1 MTPAQSKIKLWR
13 ENPVQFVR
21 DNFGVEPDA
30 WQVDVLMD
38 FGNQNEPKL
47 RQSMQACVGPGKSA
61 VLAWCGW
68 NFLSCYGEPGH
79 HPKGAVVSVTEKNL
93 KDNLW
98 PEYAKW
104 QSRSPYLLEAFQ
116 WTKERIFAK
125 DHDQTWFLSA
135 RSWNK
140 DADAETQGRTL
151 SGLHSKYVIVQ
162 LDESGEIPPP
172 VLKAGEQALAETDC
186 KIARIQQAGNPS
198 SLDGVLYLA
207 ANQLA
212 HLWKVYRI
220 TGDPDDPKRSRRIDI
235 EWAREQIKQYGR
247 DNPWVMYSI
256 LGLFPPTSI
265 NSLLGPDQVRAAMSR
280 TLRAD
285 AYEFTQKRLGI
296 DVAFEGDDT
305 TVLFPRQGLAAFKFV
320 TMKNAKSA
328 DIAARVMMAKKNF
341 GSEMEFIDD
350 TGGWSKGVQEFLAQ
364 AGIATHPVNFSG
376 KAIDPR
382 YYNIRAEMYWNMSEW
397 VKNGGALPYDEQL
410 LRELCA
416 PTYTLRNGKI
426 LLEDKK
432 QIKAR
437 LGFSP
442 DIADALALTFSLP
455 DMPAALNLGIPGLD
469 GPNKM
474 LTEWDPYR

>member
-1 MTPAQSKIKLWR
+1 MTPAQETIKGWR
-13 ENPVQFVR
+13 EDPVKFVW
-21 DNFGVEPDA
+21 DNFKVTPDA
-30 WQVDVLMD
+30 WQIDVLRD
-38 FGNQNEPKL
+38 FGGQNTHKL
-47 RQSMQACVGPGKSA
+47 RQSLQACVGPGKSA
-61 VLAWCGW
+61 ILSWCGW
-68 NFLSCYGEPGH
+68 NFLACYGEVGN
-79 HPKGAVVSVTEKNL
+79 HPKGAAVSVTEKNL

-104 QSRSPYLLEAFQ
+104 QSRSPFLLEAFQ

-125 DHDQTWFLSA
+125 DHSETWFMSA
-135 RSWNK
+135 RSFNK
-140 DADAETQGRTL
+140 DSDAEAQGRTL
-151 SGLHSKYVIVQ
+151 SGLHSKYVLVQ

-172 VLKAGEQALAETDC
+172 VLKAGEQAMSETDC

-198 SLDGVLYLA
+198 SLSGILYMA
-207 ANQLA
+207 ANELA

-220 TGDPDDPKRSRRIDI
+220 TGDPDDPKRSPRIDI
-235 EWAREQIKQYGR
+235 EWAREQIKTYGI

-256 LGLFPPTSI
+256 LGRFPPSSI
-265 NSLLGPDQVRAAMSR
+265 NSLLGPDQVRASMER
-280 TLRAD
+280 CVRLD

-305 TVLFPRQGLAAFKFV
+305 TVIFPRQGLAAFKFAV
-320 TMKNAKSA
+320 MKNAKSA
-328 DIAARVMMAKKNF
+328 DIAARVMEAKKKF

-350 TGGWSKGVQEFLAQ
+350 TGGWSKGVQEFLQQ
-364 AGIATHPVNFSG
+364 AGINTVAVNFSG

-382 YYNIRAEMYWNMSEW
+382 YFNKRAEMYWNMSEW
-397 VKNGGALPYDEQL
+397 VKNGGALPKDDQL

-432 QIKAR
+432 QIKTR

-442 DIADALALTFSLP
+442 DLADALALSFSIP
-455 DMPAALNLGIPGLD
+455 DMPAAPTFIPGLSV
-469 GPNKM
+469 GGKM
-474 LTEWDPYR
+474 LSEYEPYA